1 MFCRAMFCAGQHVAM
16 AVEGAYH
23 VALQLGTHGFTPR
36 ALRAY
41 EDSRM
46 DHLQRVADIEWAS
59 LFSNKPLL

>member
-1 MFCRAMFCAGQHVAM
+1 M
-16 AVEGAYH
+16 AVESAYH

-41 EDSRM
+41 EDSRV

-59 LFSNKPLL
+59 LFSNKPVL